1 MNLTSG
7 FYRADEIKY
16 KIDRACGICM
26 FEKKDDWEKRWDLI
40 LELQE
45 KLYEQFD
52 ELNIE

>member
-26 FEKKDDWEKRWDLI
+26 FEKKMTGRSAGI
-40 LELQE
+40 L
-45 KLYEQFD
+45 F
-52 ELNIE
+52 